1 MLTVFSLSFVMGG
14 FFSYLAASPFVFQKV
29 YGFREV
35 GTGNKDDFDWNEMV
49 TLELQANPELPE
61 NARRA
66 IELDYGLPKDGV
78 LKHQVKK
85 ALLFYAVRALHLTQ
99 AYRKL
104 PPEERQLAL
113 VNQTEIDDILASMDK

>member
-1 MLTVFSLSFVMGG
+1 
-14 FFSYLAASPFVFQKV
+14 
-29 YGFREV
+29 
-35 GTGNKDDFDWNEMV
+35 MV

-104 PPEERQLAL
+104 PLEERQLAL